1 MLDGRQLML
10 PAVFFMRPIRQRYV
24 RARCFEEFFVRGTN
38 MRKQRGQAASL
49 LRFTRMEDALYVEL
63 TGAKGNDMMNPLA

>member
-1 MLDGRQLML
+1 MK
-10 PAVFFMRPIRQRYV
+10 
-24 RARCFEEFFVRGTN
+24 
-38 MRKQRGQAASL
+38 KQRGQAASL